1 MGKQINYW
9 LGYTDFL
16 QIAQSALDCGC
27 VIIKPVSEKLIYG
40 QTLDIVTENQHRYYF
55 YLQEKSGG
63 IKNMFLPHTW
73 H

>member
-16 QIAQSALDCGC
+16 QIAQAALDCGC

-40 QTLDIVTENQHRYYF
+40 QTLDIVTENQHR
-55 YLQEKSGG
+55 
-63 IKNMFLPHTW
+63 
-73 H
+73 